1 MCRGCFIIVK
11 TQRSGSPP
19 RVAFYVFNPA
29 LTYWS
34 CFRLRTNLFCKDSIR
49 EGTIFIPGRV
59 GSLLYFIA
67 IDLIQN
73 GGRRLDH
80 MMKGAFFPPFL
91 IASVRVQL
99 NLSCVCLEPACGIPT
114 GVGWGSR
121 PSILNTEPVFPPF
134 CHFAGSRRRIESVT
148 REAVALIAGQLLLMI
163 CLFPTLLGRNM
174 ATIWNKM

>member
-1 MCRGCFIIVK
+1 MRSRPFLKVRFEKGNHNLMKEFLYEINELEVMCRGCFIIVK

-34 CFRLRTNLFCKDSIR
+34 LFRLRTNLFCKDSIR

-73 GGRRLDH
+73 GGQGLDH
-80 MMKGAFFPPFL
+80 MMKRGFF
-91 IASVRVQL
+91 S
-99 NLSCVCLEPACGIPT
+99 
-114 GVGWGSR
+114 
-121 PSILNTEPVFPPF
+121 
-134 CHFAGSRRRIESVT
+134 
-148 REAVALIAGQLLLMI
+148 LL
-163 CLFPTLLGRNM
+163 F
-174 ATIWNKM
+174 